1 MRYSMARSQ
10 GGQAVNIEPKDTNFY
25 SSDPVKMQMYGD
37 LLQTQKEIERLNK
50 KIQKLIDAGDV
61 LYKLLDPPSISMR
74 TTEYDNALQGWDDAK
89 TKY

>member
-1 MRYSMARSQ
+1 M
-10 GGQAVNIEPKDTNFY
+10 NIEPKDTNLY

-61 LYKLLDPPSISMR
+61 LYKLLDPPSEVGKFSVLHIDTS
-74 TTEYDNALQGWDDAK
+74 YN
-89 TKY
+89 

>member
-61 LYKLLDPPSISMR
+61 MYTLLDPPSSSMR

-89 TKY
+89 IK

>member
-37 LLQTQKEIERLNK
+37 LLQAQKELNNALEKINRLK
-50 KIQKLIDAGDV
+50 QAGDV
-61 LYKLLDPPSISMR
+61 MYKLLDPPSISMR

-89 TKY
+89 IK